1 MVNLK
6 KNVALLV
13 IWFLLAGL
21 ALQAAPGTARAQQ
34 NGQTISMDFD
44 KVDIRVF
51 IKFISELTGKNF
63 VIDDRIRGRVTILSP
78 RRISAE
84 EAYRVFE
91 SVLEVNDF
99 IAVPS
104 GEVTKIVLAKGAKTM
119 ALSTSEAKDKA
130 GQPSDTM
137 VTQIIPL
144 TFASSTE
151 VKKLLAPM
159 VSPNGLLTDYP
170 ASDTMIVTDYLSN
183 INRLQKIIEEVEGT
197 KVPCGELDITLYRDD
212 LTMLFEQPMVH
223 STRMPQDISGKNIYL
238 VDDVLYTGRTVR
250 AALEALVDLGRPS
263 SVKLA
268 VIIDRGH
275 RELPIHADMCG
286 KNVPTSKN
294 EVIEVKVTELD
305 GKDEVVIC
313 ERDAQ

>member
-1 MVNLK
+1 MAVLKEKAKLMSSDDLNRVIKRIAHEMVEQNK
-6 KNVALLV
+6 GTENMILV
-13 IWFLLAGL
+13 GIHRRGVYLA
-21 ALQAAPGTARAQQ
+21 
-34 NGQTISMDFD
+34 
-44 KVDIRVF
+44 
-51 IKFISELTGKNF
+51 
-63 VIDDRIRGRVTILSP
+63 
-78 RRISAE
+78 RRI
-84 EAYRVFE
+84 
-91 SVLEVNDF
+91 
-99 IAVPS
+99 
-104 GEVTKIVLAKGAKTM
+104 
-119 ALSTSEAKDKA
+119 
-130 GQPSDTM
+130 
-137 VTQIIPL
+137 
-144 TFASSTE
+144 
-151 VKKLLAPM
+151 
-159 VSPNGLLTDYP
+159 
-170 ASDTMIVTDYLSN
+170 
-183 INRLQKIIEEVEGT
+183 QKIIEEIEGV

-223 STRMPQDISGKNIYL
+223 STRMPQDISGKNIFL

-275 RELPIHADMCG
+275 KELPIHPDICG

>member
-1 MVNLK
+1 MAVLKEKAKLMSSVDLNRVIKRIAHEMVEQNK
-6 KNVALLV
+6 GTENMILV
-13 IWFLLAGL
+13 GIHRRGVYLA
-21 ALQAAPGTARAQQ
+21 
-34 NGQTISMDFD
+34 
-44 KVDIRVF
+44 
-51 IKFISELTGKNF
+51 
-63 VIDDRIRGRVTILSP
+63 
-78 RRISAE
+78 RRI
-84 EAYRVFE
+84 
-91 SVLEVNDF
+91 
-99 IAVPS
+99 
-104 GEVTKIVLAKGAKTM
+104 
-119 ALSTSEAKDKA
+119 
-130 GQPSDTM
+130 
-137 VTQIIPL
+137 
-144 TFASSTE
+144 
-151 VKKLLAPM
+151 
-159 VSPNGLLTDYP
+159 
-170 ASDTMIVTDYLSN
+170 
-183 INRLQKIIEEVEGT
+183 QKIIEEIEGV

-223 STRMPQDISGKNIYL
+223 STRMPQDISGKNIFL

-275 RELPIHADMCG
+275 KELPIHPDICG

>member
-1 MVNLK
+1 MTVLREKAKLMSSEDLNRVIKRIAHEMVEQNK
-6 KNVALLV
+6 GTENMILV
-13 IWFLLAGL
+13 GIHRRGVYLA
-21 ALQAAPGTARAQQ
+21 R
-34 NGQTISMDFD
+34 
-44 KVDIRVF
+44 
-51 IKFISELTGKNF
+51 
-63 VIDDRIRGRVTILSP
+63 
-78 RRISAE
+78 
-84 EAYRVFE
+84 
-91 SVLEVNDF
+91 
-99 IAVPS
+99 
-104 GEVTKIVLAKGAKTM
+104 
-119 ALSTSEAKDKA
+119 
-130 GQPSDTM
+130 
-137 VTQIIPL
+137 
-144 TFASSTE
+144 
-151 VKKLLAPM
+151 
-159 VSPNGLLTDYP
+159 
-170 ASDTMIVTDYLSN
+170 
-183 INRLQKIIEEVEGT
+183 RLQKIIEEVEGT
-197 KVPCGELDITLYRDD
+197 KIPCGELDITLYRDD

-275 RELPIHADMCG
+275 RELPIHAYMCG

>member
-1 MVNLK
+1 VTVLREKAKLMSSEDLNRVIKRIAHEMVEQNK
-6 KNVALLV
+6 GTENMILV
-13 IWFLLAGL
+13 GIH
-21 ALQAAPGTARAQQ
+21 R
-34 NGQTISMDFD
+34 
-44 KVDIRVF
+44 
-51 IKFISELTGKNF
+51 
-63 VIDDRIRGRVTILSP
+63 RG
-78 RRISAE
+78 
-84 EAYRVFE
+84 
-91 SVLEVNDF
+91 
-99 IAVPS
+99 
-104 GEVTKIVLAKGAKTM
+104 GTKI
-119 ALSTSEAKDKA
+119 
-130 GQPSDTM
+130 
-137 VTQIIPL
+137 
-144 TFASSTE
+144 
-151 VKKLLAPM
+151 
-159 VSPNGLLTDYP
+159 
-170 ASDTMIVTDYLSN
+170 
-183 INRLQKIIEEVEGT
+183 
-197 KVPCGELDITLYRDD
+197 PCGELDITLYRDD